1 MSTREMVYNIIDGFS
16 DIQLIQVLSML
27 QNVKNLIDDAEDDE
41 ICEAM
46 MREYLEDDSPDKH
59 DTVSLEDFAAEM
71 GININERMI
80 EYV

>member
-71 GININERMI
+71 GININEL
-80 EYV
+80 

>member
-1 MSTREMVYNIIDGFS
+1 M
-16 DIQLIQVLSML
+16 DI
-27 QNVKNLIDDAEDDE
+27 DDE

-71 GININERMI
+71 GININEL
-80 EYV
+80 

>member
-1 MSTREMVYNIIDGFS
+1 MVYNIIDGFS